1 MEVNFYQY
9 ILDQLPKQDKQKKA
23 EYNSEP
29 IYFCKH
35 CLSLKVMN
43 ESRLP
48 DLEYCG
54 ECGSTNVD
62 ITDIDTWQKMYE
74 KKYGFN
80 YLKR

>member
-1 MEVNFYQY
+1 
-9 ILDQLPKQDKQKKA
+9 
-23 EYNSEP
+23 
-29 IYFCKH
+29 
-35 CLSLKVMN
+35 MN